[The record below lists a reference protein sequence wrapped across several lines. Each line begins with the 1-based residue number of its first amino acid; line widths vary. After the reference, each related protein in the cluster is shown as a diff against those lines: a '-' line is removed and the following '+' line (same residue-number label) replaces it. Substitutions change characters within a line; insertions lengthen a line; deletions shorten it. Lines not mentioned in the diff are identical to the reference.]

1 MSFFFTASVA
11 GFSINTK
18 RIWSRC
24 LAMGSTNSAVT
35 PNAAVNHTELAQS
48 SIRRPYQPSNSALLR
63 GENSR
68 TTDRSAIA
76 SAGLGVSPIA
86 PDLAAASSGSVFT
99 SFQYSKYCFAVAG
112 SATRCPTFVWPR
124 KPEAVKLVEPVHTS
138 AGSVPPPE
146 ADDELVVRDLGPG
159 SAKGGLLVVDG
170 NARRLHGSFVGLS
183 WCVARIVIGD
193 LNVDATVD
201 RALELVEDR
210 RICEFVS
217 RDAKAVAGRSPPDVS
232 QACFEQA
239 AREPNNL
246 GVRRIVDVLGRS
258 ISKLLSELLARDR
271 TAIEPNAV
279 ACAFFPLFLRLD
291 LEPQLVLRV
300 AGECAG
306 LSVHRQDAKLMG
318 RVRCRSVVAPQ
329 ETLDRKVLGVE
340 AL

>member
-1 MSFFFTASVA
+1 MGAVEHPPAVPAEQFRPVA
-11 GFSINTK
+11 GREQSNDGSLRNSFGGIGRK
-18 RIWSRC
+18 PDCSRP
-24 LAMGSTNSAVT
+24 GSG
-35 PNAAVNHTELAQS
+35 ELRVGLHQLPVLE
-48 SIRRPYQPSNSALLR
+48 ILLR
-63 GENSR
+63 RCRIGDAMPHVRLAYKAGGGEIGR
-68 TTDRSAIA
+68 A
-76 SAGLGVSPIA
+76 SPYLGRIGTA
-86 PDLAAASSGSVFT
+86 
-99 SFQYSKYCFAVAG
+99 
-112 SATRCPTFVWPR
+112 
-124 KPEAVKLVEPVHTS
+124 
-138 AGSVPPPE
+138 PE
-146 ADDELVVRDLGPG
+146 ADDELVMRDLGPG

-183 WCVARIVIGD
+183 WCVARIVISD
-193 LNVDATVD
+193 LDVNATVD
-201 RALELVEDR
+201 GALKLVEDR

-258 ISKLLSELLARDR
+258 ISKLLGELLARDS
-271 TAIEPNAV
+271 TAIEPNAM

-306 LSVHRQDAKLMG
+306 LAVHRQDAKSIG
-318 RVRCRSVVAPQ
+318 RVRHRAVVAPQ
-329 ETLDRKVLGVE
+329 ETLDRKVLGLE